1 MINKL
6 EKMLAIFMLPKTGI
20 KVTNV
25 VIFQFF
31 MTNDQVFDSNQSFF
45 PDWKTEEGEG
55 ALK

>member
-20 KVTNV
+20 KVTIV
-25 VIFQFF
+25 VIFQFL